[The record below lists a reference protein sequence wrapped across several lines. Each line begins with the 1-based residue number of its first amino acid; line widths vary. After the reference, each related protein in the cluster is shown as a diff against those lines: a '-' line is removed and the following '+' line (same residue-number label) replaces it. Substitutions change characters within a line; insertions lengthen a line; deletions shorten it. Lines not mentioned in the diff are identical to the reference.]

1 MKQLANLNLEDQFMK
16 DLRER
21 LPEPDVMLGKGAMMP
36 FNNTNSG
43 ARKTLY
49 GTQKEHVIP
58 ITDGEVAYVQTGNE
72 QLFGE
77 YSSSMIRADG
87 DMQVIAKI
95 PKFSNL
101 PNYHY
106 YLIFIN
112 ERTGCLDVIERVSY
126 KHITESYGYL
136 INNDFL
142 DSIKV
147 GDRVNKGVVLQ
158 KSASY
163 DDYNNRK
170 EGINALTAYISLGQT
185 EEDGI
190 VISEPF
196 AKRIVTPLI
205 HRVSVICNDND
216 IPLNLF
222 GNDANYKV
230 LPDIG
235 EAVPYG
241 ILCATRREN
250 KEETLFSQAY
260 VRLKDIL
267 MSDDKY
273 TVNGTVVDINVYCN
287 NPENVQTN
295 PYYTQINYYYQQDM
309 TFCNNLVNCV
319 NSLGGLYPLSYDLNK
334 MYTICKSK
342 IEGKQFIKDRPFSN
356 IIVDLVLVENRPI
369 EVGDKLS
376 DRYGGK
382 GVVVAIWPEDK
393 MPMLENGK
401 VVDII
406 FNKSTSNNR
415 LNFGQHFETS
425 YNHIAQHLLDTMVKD
440 NLSDDECM
448 DMMYRFFHITNPD
461 YENYLRNYYDSLKE
475 DDKRLFVS
483 NVKSQNGIYQTYRPI
498 SDSCDIDKLNLL
510 YKEFPWIKQYK
521 VYVPMKDSN
530 GNYRR
535 VLARRPIVCG
545 TKYIYRLK
553 QYAEEKFSATSL
565 SPTNIKNANSKS
577 RANKMYRDPYTK
589 TPIKFGEMESGN
601 FGHMGFVYTVVDLI
615 LYSSSPHARRMSGEM
630 LLTGDP
636 FNIDVKLD
644 KYSSNT
650 EVQIL
655 NTRLKTI
662 GLRLKFKK
670 VPRTLNKPFIKEP
683 FVKIKQLPVSP
694 LAKPFYKVNNED
706 EREYELMMEEIA
718 RESNPD
724 GLAKPFIKLGFRPV
738 NYKQTY
744 GDDLKND

>member
-1 MKQLANLNLEDQFMK
+1 MKQLINLNLEDQFMK

-21 LPEPDVMLGKGAMMP
+21 LPEPDVMLGKGSMMP

-58 ITDGEVAYVQTGNE
+58 IIDGEVAYVQTGNE

-87 DMQVIAKI
+87 DLQVLAKI
-95 PKFSNL
+95 PKFSNM

-106 YLIFIN
+106 YLICIN

-136 INNDFL
+136 INNDYL
-142 DSIKV
+142 DSIKI
-147 GDRVNKGVVLQ
+147 GDRVKKDTVLQ
-158 KSASY
+158 KSTSY
-163 DDYNNRK
+163 DSYNNRK

-196 AKRIVTPLI
+196 AKKIVTPLV
-205 HRVSVICNDND
+205 HRVSIICNDND
-216 IPLNLF
+216 IPLNLI
-222 GNDANYKV
+222 GTDNNYKIF
-230 LPDIG
+230 PDIG
-235 EAVPYG
+235 EAVPNG

-250 KEETLFSQAY
+250 KEETLYSQAY
-260 VRLKDIL
+260 VRLKDIM

-287 NPENVQTN
+287 NKENIQN
-295 PYYTQINYYYQQDM
+295 NQYYSQINYYYQMDM
-309 TFCNNLVNCV
+309 AFCNNLVNCV
-319 NSLGGLYPLSYDLNK
+319 NELGGIYPLSYSLNK
-334 MYTICKSK
+334 MYTICKGK

-356 IIVDLVLVENRPI
+356 VIVDIVLVENRPI

-393 MPMLENGK
+393 MPMLDNGK
-401 VVDII
+401 VVEII

-425 YNHIAQHLLDTMVKD
+425 YNHICQHLLDRMVKY
-440 NLSDDECM
+440 NLSDDDCM
-448 DMMYRFFHITNPD
+448 DLLYRFFHITNPG
-461 YENYLRNYYDSLKE
+461 YESYLRNYYNSLKE
-475 DDKRLFVS
+475 DDRALFVS
-483 NVKSQNGIYQTYRPI
+483 DTKTRDGIFQSYRPI

-521 VYVPMKDSN
+521 VLVPMRDSN

-535 VLARRPIVCG
+535 VPARRPIVCG

-601 FGHMGFVYTVVDLI
+601 FGHMGFVYTVLDLV
-615 LYSSSPHARRMSGEM
+615 LYSSSPHARRRSGEE

-655 NTRLKTI
+655 NTRFKTI
-662 GLRLKFKK
+662 GLRLRFRKIPKTLQKPFLRLPFEKPRRELPSPLTVPLYK
-670 VPRTLNKPFIKEP
+670 VP
-683 FVKIKQLPVSP
+683 V
-694 LAKPFYKVNNED
+694 VN
-706 EREYELMMEEIA
+706 EREYELMYEQIR
-718 RESNPD
+718 REHENNE
-724 GLAKPFIKLGFRPV
+724 LQKPFIKYGLTRV
-738 NYKQTY
+738 KYKQTY
-744 GDDLKND
+744 GDDIKND